1 MRKSIIVAFVA
12 IVAAMLVFG
21 SCHGAYRGECATP
34 ITESLP

>member
-21 SCHGAYRGECATP
+21 SCHASCGECTTP
-34 ITESLP
+34 ITESQP